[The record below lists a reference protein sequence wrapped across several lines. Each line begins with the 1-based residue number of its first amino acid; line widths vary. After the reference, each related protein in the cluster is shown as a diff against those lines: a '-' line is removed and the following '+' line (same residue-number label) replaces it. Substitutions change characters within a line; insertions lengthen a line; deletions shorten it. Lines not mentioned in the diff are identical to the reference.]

1 MITWTILETVPN
13 QMSSTFLTRAR
24 GASVIGSALFIVFEG
39 FRRAL
44 YWPVPCEAMLE
55 SARTDARV
63 VAALGGPPVRL
74 AHPFW
79 SGDVSETSARVT
91 LPLRGA
97 GDARATL
104 EGDASRAADAGGKW
118 RVTAC
123 RVRVGDPGPSS
134 VDIALQTSAPSLTGP
149 QSQSSSC

>member
-1 MITWTILETVPN
+1 
-13 QMSSTFLTRAR
+13 MSSTFFTRAR
-24 GASVIGSALFIVFEG
+24 GAAVIGSTLFIVFEG
-39 FRRAL
+39 FRTAL
-44 YWPVPCEAMLE
+44 NWPVPCEAMLE

-79 SGDVSETSARVT
+79 SGDVSETSARIT

-104 EGDASRAADAGGKW
+104 EGEASRAAGGKW
-118 RVTAC
+118 HVTTC
-123 RVRVGDPGPSS
+123 RVRIGESGSENFDLSH
-134 VDIALQTSAPSLTGP
+134 QTTPTLTGP
-149 QSQSSSC
+149 HSLA